1 MAPAHNHSQADDL
14 GHSDDLALN
23 ALHRKAPNSDPAQD
37 RLPSAGIFILVA
49 GALSREK
56 Q

>member
-1 MAPAHNHSQADDL
+1 VAPAHNYSQVDDL
-14 GHSDDLALN
+14 GHSDDLAPN
-23 ALHRKAPNSDPAQD
+23 ALHSKAPNSDLAQD